1 MDVKFTVVS
10 KALLGSVEKS
20 DGQIITIYDEP
31 GMYYDMNNHRY
42 AVLGM
47 QYQEVFQKPTTSSIP
62 DANSGT
68 FYFYNSSTADGGL
81 YLFNATSR
89 IFVRVSH
96 PTGLTV
102 QVSNQGT
109 SGTTATMYLTGT
121 ASSSSTSP
129 VQEYRNT
136 SVYVQN
142 SGSGATLVAPT
153 FQGNLTGTATNASK
167 DTNNND
173 ITSYV
178 RTVQA
183 VSGTDQIQFIDGN
196 GNVLVTITTTD
207 TKNTAGST
215 NSTSKLYLVGAK
227 SQGANPQTYSNS
239 TVYTQ
244 GGELYSNSK
253 QVANENNTM
262 TLENKTIN
270 LSSNT
275 INRLATFGYNKYI
288 PY

>member
-10 KALLGSVEKS
+10 KALLEDVEQS
-20 DGQIITIYDEP
+20 DGQIIVLYDEP
-31 GMYYDMNNHRY
+31 GMYYMMNGRRY
-42 AVLGM
+42 AVLGI
-47 QYQEVFQKPTTSSIP
+47 QYKEVFQKPTLESIP

-68 FYFYNSSTADGGL
+68 FYFYNSTSEDGGL

-102 QVSNQGT
+102 KVSSLGT
-109 SGTTATMYLTGT
+109 NAKMYLTGAT
-121 ASSSSTSP
+121 SYNPSNPVSEQGSS
-129 VQEYRNT
+129 

-142 SGSGATLVAPT
+142 TNGESRLFAPK
-153 FQGNLTGTATNASK
+153 FNGDLIGTATKAQK
-167 DTNNND
+167 DINNND

-215 NSTSKLYLVGAK
+215 NSTSKLYLIGAQ

-275 INRLATFGYNKYI
+275 IDRLATFGYNKYI

>member
-20 DGQIITIYDEP
+20 DGQIIVIYDEP
-31 GMYYDMNNHRY
+31 GMYYDMNTHRY

-47 QYQEVFQKPTTSSIP
+47 QYQEVSQKPTIASIP
-62 DANSGT
+62 DANAQT

-89 IFVRVSH
+89 EFVRVSH

-102 QVSNQGT
+102 QVSNL
-109 SGTTATMYLTGT
+109 GTTSKMYLTGT
-121 ASSSSTSP
+121 TSSNSTSP

-142 SGSGATLVAPT
+142 SSSGATLVAPT

-215 NSTSKLYLVGAK
+215 NSTSKLYLIGAQ

-244 GGELYSNSK
+244 GGELYSNNK
-253 QVANENNTM
+253 QVANEDNTL
-262 TLENKTIN
+262 TFENKTIN

-275 INRLATFGYNKYI
+275 IDRLATFGYNKYI

>member
-10 KALLGSVEKS
+10 KALLDDVEQS
-20 DGQIITIYDEP
+20 DGQIIVIYDEP
-31 GMYYDMNNHRY
+31 GMYYMMNGRRY

-47 QYQEVFQKPTTSSIP
+47 QYQEVFQKPTLESIP

-68 FYFYNSSTADGGL
+68 FYFYNSTSEDGGL

-102 QVSNQGT
+102 KVSSLGT
-109 SGTTATMYLTGT
+109 NAKMYLTGT
-121 ASSSSTSP
+121 TSSNSTSP

-142 SGSGATLVAPT
+142 SSSGATLVAPT

-215 NSTSKLYLVGAK
+215 NSTSKLYLIGAQ

-275 INRLATFGYNKYI
+275 IDRLATFGYNKYI

>member
-20 DGQIITIYDEP
+20 DGQIIVIYDEP
-31 GMYYDMNNHRY
+31 GMYYDMNTHRY

-47 QYQEVFQKPTTSSIP
+47 QYQEVSQKPTTASIP
-62 DANSGT
+62 DANAQT
-68 FYFYNSSTADGGL
+68 FYFYNSPTADGGL

-89 IFVRVSH
+89 EFVRVSH

-102 QVSNQGT
+102 QVSNL
-109 SGTTATMYLTGT
+109 GTTSKMYLTGT
-121 ASSSSTSP
+121 TSSNSTSP

-142 SGSGATLVAPT
+142 SSSGATLVAPT

-215 NSTSKLYLVGAK
+215 NSTSKLYLIGAQ

-275 INRLATFGYNKYI
+275 IDRLATFGYNKYI